1 MFNDE
6 ERVFYVTI
14 DDKEVEM
21 EVLFTFEPAKDYPGF
36 EGKKYVVYFDPNADE
51 ENQVLYCCSYD
62 DDGNLYEITED
73 EEWNMVDEVVNTF
86 YSEEDE
92 DMLDDEDLNMDLD
105 FDVANDM
112 GNVDNFIL
120 DDEF

>member
-1 MFNDE
+1 MFE
-6 ERVFYVTI
+6 ESKVFYVTI

-92 DMLDDEDLNMDLD
+92 D
-105 FDVANDM
+105 
-112 GNVDNFIL
+112 
-120 DDEF
+120 

>member
-51 ENQVLYCCSYD
+51 ENQVLYCCSYE

-92 DMLDDEDLNMDLD
+92 D
-105 FDVANDM
+105 
-112 GNVDNFIL
+112 
-120 DDEF
+120 